1 MTDIKVYF
9 TNTKRILIEHF
20 NNKIIAAY
28 ITPKT
33 RIKNV
38 DIITNVWQLVKAEKQ
53 KEQNMY
59 YAAIIDN
66 KTHDVITTI
75 KLKTKQELNRF
86 LYVYNTPLTDTEI
99 QKTTALKTTKK
110 TYDKTHKQ
118 LSKGKKK

>member
-9 TNTKRILIEHF
+9 TNTKRILIEYF

-28 ITPKT
+28 ITPKN

-38 DIITNVWQLVKAEKQ
+38 DIITDVWQLVKSEKQ

-75 KLKTKQELNRF
+75 KLKTKQALNRF

-99 QKTTALKTTKK
+99 QKTTAIKTTKK
-110 TYDKTHKQ
+110 TYDKTHTNN
-118 LSKGKKK
+118 